1 MILIPPV
8 IRNFL
13 SKMDVLREI
22 RTQGVPKYILASI
35 LCSFGGFLFGMD
47 TGIIGPITVMTS
59 FTQAFGSSSPTIH
72 GLIVSAILIPAAFS
86 AFFAGRLADILGRPR
101 AIALGAA
108 IFGLGAALEASA
120 VHIGMFVVGRCIE
133 GIGEGLYLGTLV
145 VYICE
150 ISPPAYRGPLTT
162 GPQLL
167 ITMGIVTG
175 FFTCYGSENIDS
187 SLAWRAPF
195 IILTTLAFSF
205 STLSFLFLPASPRW
219 LTLHGRHAEALT
231 VWNQLGVESSQRE
244 KVDFEVEVAVV
255 STPSTTDPSRA
266 SSPEPVER
274 MTIIERTRSKG
285 SVMKA
290 GFLDMFAKDVRMRTL
305 MAAFLM
311 GMQQLSGI
319 DGVLY
324 YAPLLFQQAGLAGTK
339 ASFLASGISALLIFA
354 FTIPALIFSD
364 KWGRRGSTIYG
375 GIGLAGIM
383 FLIGSLY
390 ASNSVH
396 TTGPARW
403 VVILGIYAFAI
414 VYCVS
419 WAVGIKVYA
428 AEIQPQRTRASATSL
443 AHGSNWIT
451 NFLVALT
458 TPVLLARS
466 SCAAYFLWG
475 GCTIITAGVCWVW
488 MPETRGRS
496 LEEIEEAFKKTGLR
510 AGRSEERDGD
520 GVA

>member
-1 MILIPPV
+1 
-8 IRNFL
+8 
-13 SKMDVLREI
+13 MDAFREN
-22 RTQGVPKYILASI
+22 QANGVPKYILASI

-47 TGIIGPITVMTS
+47 TGIIGPVTVMAS
-59 FTQAFGSSSPTIH
+59 FTQAFGTHSPTVH

-86 AFFAGRLADILGRPR
+86 AFFAGRFADILGRPT

-108 IFGLGAALEASA
+108 IFGLGTALEAGA
-120 VHIGMFVVGRCIE
+120 VHIGMFATGRCIE
-133 GIGEGLYLGTLV
+133 GVGEGLYLGTLV

-187 SLAWRAPF
+187 SLSWRTPF
-195 IILTTLAFSF
+195 IILTTLALSF
-205 STLSFLFLPASPRW
+205 SALSILFLPASPRW
-219 LTLHGRHAEALT
+219 LTLHGRHAEALA
-231 VWNQLGVESSQRE
+231 VWNDLGVESSQRE
-244 KVDFEVEVAVV
+244 KLDHQVEVGVV
-255 STPSTTDPSRA
+255 SVPTSEPMTRA
-266 SSPEPVER
+266 SSPKVVER
-274 MTIIERTRSKG
+274 IRIIERTRSRG
-285 SVMKA
+285 SVVKA
-290 GFLDMFAKDVRMRTL
+290 GFLGMFAKDVRVRTL

-324 YAPLLFQQAGLAGTK
+324 YAPLLFQQAGLASTK

-375 GIGLAGIM
+375 GCGLAAIM

-403 VVILGIYAFAI
+403 IVILSIYAFAI
-414 VYCVS
+414 VYCIS

-458 TPVLLARS
+458 TPVLLAKS
-466 SCAAYFLWG
+466 SYAAYFLWG
-475 GCTIITAGVCWVW
+475 GCTIVTAGVCWIW

-496 LEEIEEAFKKTGLR
+496 LEEIEEAFKKTGLK
-510 AGRSEERDGD
+510 AERYEQREGS
-520 GVA
+520 GVV